1 MDDLKG
7 LEQRARMLGNS
18 VLISLGLLLIW
29 SLFFLWG
36 LDFAHRIHGA
46 LFTLSKDTLA
56 IVFYCGIGLFKVL
69 ALGLFFI
76 PWLAT
81 RIEIRRLHRR
91 G

>member
-29 SLFFLWG
+29 SLVSLWG
-36 LDFAHRIHGA
+36 LDYAHRIHGA
-46 LFTLSKDTLA
+46 WFSLSKDTLA

-69 ALGLFFI
+69 AIVLFLV

-81 RIEIRRLHRR
+81 RIEIRRLRSLS
-91 G
+91 